1 MTFYSH
7 TLYLLSV
14 SFILSVIVINLARTE
29 KSRAVSG
36 IGRKILEGFLGK
48 SLGGKQVVDPIKE
61 NQVEAP
67 LVENKNNDERHN
79 IHTPTDTKAHFIQ
92 NEWIRLAI
100 TIDRTAFIIYLIIFI
115 LMGFYHFV

>member
-1 MTFYSH
+1 
-7 TLYLLSV
+7 V
-14 SFILSVIVINLARTE
+14 SFILSALVINLSRSP

-36 IGRKILEGFLGK
+36 VGKIILEGFLGK
-48 SLGGKQVVDPIKE
+48 ALGGRQPEPIKE

-67 LVENKNNDERHN
+67 LVETRGIDERHNN
-79 IHTPTDTKAHFIQ
+79 IHTPTDTKAHLIQ

>member
-14 SFILSVIVINLARTE
+14 SFILSALVINLSRNP
-29 KSRAVSG
+29 KSKAVSG
-36 IGRKILEGFLGK
+36 LSRKILDGFLGK
-48 SLGGKQVVDPIKE
+48 TLGGKQEEQIKE

-79 IHTPTDTKAHFIQ
+79 IQTPTDTKVHLIQ

>member
-14 SFILSVIVINLARTE
+14 SFILSALVINLARSN

-36 IGRKILEGFLGK
+36 LGRAILDGFLGK
-48 SLGGKQVVDPIKE
+48 TFGGGGHAEPIKE
-61 NQVEAP
+61 GHVEAP
-67 LVENKNNDERHN
+67 LVENKSNDERHN
-79 IHTPTDTKAHFIQ
+79 IYTPTDTKAHLIQ
-92 NEWIRLAI
+92 NEWTRLAI